1 MTGSMALVAD
11 AFHMLSDI
19 VALVIAYISI
29 GKKAFTFSPFVT
41 VTRITFHLFH
51 TYMYMTFPNSGLI
64 DSETDNSLFAS
75 KNYFAL
81 EIN

>member
-29 GKKAFTFSPFVT
+29 GKKKSFV
-41 VTRITFHLFH
+41 
-51 TYMYMTFPNSGLI
+51 S
-64 DSETDNSLFAS
+64 
-75 KNYFAL
+75 
-81 EIN
+81 